1 LTETDA
7 TFGTFLYVEASRPQ
21 LPGNQARITSQWM
34 AGDQCMTFY
43 YHMYGTTMSCV
54 VIYIREEG
62 SSDRRTLWIK
72 SGNQGNSWHKAKVNM
87 IRNREKRA
95 YQVS

>member
-1 LTETDA
+1 LTDIAA
-7 TFGTFLYVEASRPQ
+7 TFGTFLYVEASHPRV
-21 LPGNQARITSQWM
+21 PGDQARITSPWM

-62 SSDRRTLWIK
+62 SSDLRPLWVK
-72 SGNQGNSWHKAKVNM
+72 SGNQGNSWHKAEVNTN
-87 IRNREKRA
+87 RNREKRA